1 MNDHLIHIGDGR
13 YVTSVEGALTP
24 PPPKVKHKAD
34 KVAKDYHP
42 PPLHTPSHSR
52 PNKDP
57 RERRNRIEKIPGY
70 SEYLRFIFKTSHK
83 YGFVGFQPGQSEGYN
98 RRQLAKLRAA
108 AIPLVKK
115 DMANIKKHI
124 DLPEMAEE
132 ALEGALTVLRT
143 PNSQQTKLA
152 AAKLI
157 LEFTKSKPV
166 AKSEVSV
173 NKAEEWL
180 TTLANDDLS
189 D

>member
-1 MNDHLIHIGDGR
+1 MIDHLIHIGDGR

-24 PPPKVKHKAD
+24 PPPKKINKP
-34 KVAKDYHP
+34 KKPAKDYHP
-42 PPLHTPSHSR
+42 PPLNPPSHSR
-52 PNKDP
+52 PNKNP
-57 RERRNRIEKIPGY
+57 RERRDRIENIPGY
-70 SEYLRFIFKTSHK
+70 SEYLRFILGMAGK
-83 YGFVGFQPGQSEGYN
+83 YGFAGFQPGQSEGYN
-98 RRQLAKLRAA
+98 RRQLEELRAA

-115 DMANIKKHI
+115 DMANIKKQI

-157 LEFTKSKPV
+157 LEFTKTKPV

-180 TTLANDDLS
+180 ATLAADD
-189 D
+189 